1 MQVTKRP
8 PFVVLE
14 VDDLMDQHYVL
25 QGQAGYSN
33 EFVARGDKLLRVD
46 GLDVQCVAGTDARE
60 P

>member
-14 VDDLMDQHYVL
+14 VDDLMDQYYVL

-46 GLDVQCVAGTDARE
+46 GVDVQSVAGADGRE
-60 P
+60 A